1 MKDYKSL
8 DEIISFSPRMES
20 VMADVKA
27 RLLPNRVRE
36 LTSTGPRDEVGLNPF
51 ADVFESMPDEPY
63 EICLAHAVVRSWT
76 VSPVVIY
83 LGEALVGIN
92 RPQYPASEHFSWG
105 ISTHDKI
112 FAEPQ
117 FDGKRER
124 EIERQNRVRARYNPL
139 GADHIHGY
147 GEQLFGKETYDAIRA
162 DDLWWVGGYQGHT
175 VPSYPTLLD
184 LGLDGVLAKIER
196 YAAEQHDEKA
206 DLVYR
211 ASAIVIRGMS
221 EWIMLYSHRAAE
233 LADKAEDHD
242 ERTRLTAIAD
252 NCAFVAHKAP
262 ETLYQATQLMWFY
275 CLWDAVDCVG
285 RADQY
290 LYPFYLKSK
299 TDGDVLP
306 ADELILSLMLKLMEH
321 GSHNITVG
329 GQTPDGRDAAN
340 DLTYLMLQVL
350 RRLHETHPR
359 MSVRFHKGSEKEL
372 FLLVTKMWSEGM
384 SDPSV
389 VGDNTVISGL
399 TRMGVPIDDARDYTM
414 LGCQEIEIPG
424 KSNFGCEDGQLNLA
438 RVLEYTLRDGFSRN
452 TGKYIGLRTG
462 RFEEYETFEDFYA
475 AFVKQLKYFT
485 KHWVTLSNRGQE
497 IRAANFAKLVKTPL
511 TLACIERGRSLDN
524 GGPLY
529 NYGVCETAGVSAVAD
544 SLTAIKKLV
553 FDEKKIT
560 KERLIKALDADFE
573 GYEAERQLLLNHAP
587 KFGNDDAE
595 ADKMAVRV
603 LTDFWGELAKYRS
616 VRGGVFTGACSLLE
630 AGIRY
635 GLSTGAL
642 PDGRCAGEPLGNS
655 IGPRPGADISG
666 LTAMLS
672 SVMKLPLDYGV
683 GGTTLNVVLTTR
695 LLSTPEMR
703 ERISD
708 VMFTYLC
715 EGGQMAQITTAN
727 LEDLKDAQI
736 HPERHG
742 NLIVRIGGFSIEFVQ
757 LDRRAQDE
765 IISRYAS

>member
-1 MKDYKSL
+1 MKNYTSL
-8 DEIISFSPRMES
+8 DEIIHFSDRMES
-20 VMADVKA
+20 VMTDVKA

-36 LTSTGPRDEVGLNPF
+36 MTSTGPRDELGLNPF
-51 ADVFESMPDEPY
+51 ADVFESMPDDPY
-63 EICLAHAVVRSWT
+63 EICLAHAIVRSWT
-76 VSPVVIY
+76 VSPVIIY
-83 LGEALVGIN
+83 PGEALVGIN

-105 ISTHDKI
+105 ISTHDKL
-112 FAEPQ
+112 FAQPQ
-117 FDGKRER
+117 FDGKREE

-139 GADHIHGY
+139 TSDYIHGY

-175 VPSYPTLLD
+175 VPSYPTLLE
-184 LGLDGVLAKIER
+184 LGLDGVLAKIDR
-196 YAAEQHDEKA
+196 YASLPHDEKA

-211 ASAIVIRGMS
+211 ASAIIIRGMS
-221 EWIMLYSHRAAE
+221 EWIMLYSRHAAD
-233 LADKAEDHD
+233 LAEKAEDNT
-242 ERTRLTAIAD
+242 ERARLTAIAD
-252 NCAFVAHKAP
+252 NCAFVAHNAP
-262 ETLYQATQLMWFY
+262 KNLYQATQLMWFY

-290 LYPFYLKSK
+290 LYPFYINSK
-299 TDGDVLP
+299 ENGDVLP

-329 GQTPDGRDAAN
+329 GQLSDGTDATN
-340 DLTYLMLQVL
+340 ELTYLMLQVL

-359 MSVRFHKGSEKEL
+359 MSVRFHEGSKKEL
-372 FLLVTKMWSEGM
+372 FALVTKMWSEGM

-399 TRMGVPIDDARDYTM
+399 TRMGVPLEDARDYTM

-452 TGKYIGLRTG
+452 TGKFIGLRTG
-462 RFEEYETFEDFYA
+462 RFEDFETFEDFYA
-475 AFVKQLKYFT
+475 AFVNQIKYFT
-485 KHWVTLSNRGQE
+485 KHWVTLCNRGQE

-511 TLACIERGRSLDN
+511 TLACLERGRSLDD
-524 GGPLY
+524 GGSLY
-529 NYGVCETAGVSAVAD
+529 NYGVCETCGVSAVAD

-553 FDEKKIT
+553 FDEGIIT
-560 KERLIKALDADFE
+560 KERLMEAINADFV
-573 GYEAERQLLLNHAP
+573 GYETERQLLLNRAP
-587 KFGNDDAE
+587 KFGNDDPD
-595 ADKMAVRV
+595 ADEMATRV
-603 LTDFWGELAKYRS
+603 LSEFWKEIGNYHS
-616 VRGGVFTGACSLLE
+616 VRGDVFTGACSLLE

-642 PDGRCAGEPLGNS
+642 PDGRHAGEPLGNS
-655 IGPRPGADISG
+655 IGPRPGADICG

-683 GGTTLNVVLTTR
+683 GGTTLNVVLTTA
-695 LLSTPEMR
+695 LLSSDEMR
-703 ERISD
+703 ERVSD
-708 VMFTYLC
+708 VLFTYLS

-765 IISRYAS
+765 VISRYAS

>member
-1 MKDYKSL
+1 
-8 DEIISFSPRMES
+8 
-20 VMADVKA
+20 MADVKA

-36 LTSTGPRDEVGLNPF
+36 LTSTGPRDEIGLNPF
-51 ADVFESMPDEPY
+51 ADVFESMPNEPY
-63 EICLAHAVVRSWT
+63 ETCLAHAVVRSWT

-83 LGEALVGIN
+83 PGEALVGIY
-92 RPQYPASEHFSWG
+92 RPEYPAYEHFSWG
-105 ISTHDKI
+105 IGLHDRV
-112 FAEPQ
+112 FEGAQ
-117 FDGKRER
+117 FDGKRDEER
-124 EIERQNRVRARYNPL
+124 ARQNRLRPRFVPL
-139 GADHIHGY
+139 GRDY
-147 GEQLFGKETYDAIRA
+147 MDSVGEQIFGKEIYEAIRV
-162 DDLWWVGGYQGHT
+162 DDLWWTGGYQGHT
-175 VPSYPTLLD
+175 VPSYPTLLS
-184 LGLDGVLAKIER
+184 LGLDGILAKIER
-196 YAAEQHDEKA
+196 YASEPHDEKA

-211 ASAIVIRGMS
+211 ASAIIIRGMS

-233 LADKAEDHD
+233 LAESADNAD
-242 ERTRLTAIAD
+242 ERARLTAIAE
-252 NCAFVAHKAP
+252 NCAFVAHNAP
-262 ETLYQATQLMWFY
+262 KTLYQATQLMWFY

-299 TDGDVLP
+299 ADGDVLP
-306 ADELILSLMLKLMEH
+306 TDEIILSLMLKLMEH

-329 GQTPDGRDAAN
+329 GQTPDGTDATN
-340 DLTYLMLQVL
+340 ELTYLMLQVL
-350 RRLHETHPR
+350 RRFHETHPR
-359 MSVRFHKGSEKEL
+359 MSVRFHEGSEKEL
-372 FLLVTKMWSEGM
+372 FLLVVKMWSEGM

-438 RVLEYTLRDGFSRN
+438 RLFEYALRDGYSRN
-452 TGKYIGLRTG
+452 TRKYIGLRTG
-462 RFEEYETFEDFYA
+462 KFEDFDTFEDFYA
-475 AFVKQLKYFT
+475 AYDKQMKYFT

-511 TLACIERGRSLDN
+511 TLACIERGRSLDD
-524 GGPLY
+524 GGSLY
-529 NYGVCETAGVSAVAD
+529 NYGVCETAGAAVVAD
-544 SLTAIKKLV
+544 CMTAIKKLV
-553 FDEKKIT
+553 FEEKKIT
-560 KERLIKALDADFE
+560 KKRLLEALDANFE
-573 GYEAERQLLLNHAP
+573 GFEAERQLLLSRAP
-587 KFGNDDAE
+587 KFGNDDSA
-595 ADKMAVRV
+595 ADEMAVRV
-603 LTDFWGELAKYRS
+603 LTDFWGELGKYRS

-630 AGIRY
+630 AGIGY

-642 PDGRCAGEPLGNS
+642 PDGRCAEEPLGNS
-655 IGPRPGADISG
+655 IGPRPGADVCG

-715 EGGQMAQITTAN
+715 GGGQMAQITTAN
-727 LEDLKDAQI
+727 LEDLRDAQI